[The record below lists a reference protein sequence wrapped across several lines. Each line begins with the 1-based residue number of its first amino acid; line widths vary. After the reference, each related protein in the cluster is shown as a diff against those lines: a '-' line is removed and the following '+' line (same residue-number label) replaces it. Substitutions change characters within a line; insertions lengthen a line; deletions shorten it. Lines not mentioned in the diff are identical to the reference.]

1 MKRLRVVAGAAVS
14 VALVVWLL
22 RSVDLPELGRQLA
35 ATQWWWVVPA
45 AVVGPLGIWGRAR
58 RWRYL
63 FPPRS
68 EPPGLVAANMIGY
81 MANNI
86 LPLRAGELVRVY
98 VVARR
103 WGRGFWAVL
112 GTLVVERVLD
122 SLAIV
127 GALAIL
133 VFLIPVPKIFQYTAA
148 TLLAVD
154 LVAVA
159 ILVTLAVAPEA
170 AARLLARLTVRWPH
184 VEHRAT
190 RIFSTFVQGLD
201 GVRARGNLVPLIGW
215 TLLVWFVPALSAWTM
230 LLAMDLHLP
239 LTAAWTVLAFVGLS
253 ISIPSAPGYVGVF
266 HYAAVLALEIF
277 GVTRET
283 AVGYALLFHAAQIV
297 PVTLVG
303 WLFLLREHV
312 TLREATR
319 SRAAERLSA
328 R

>member
-1 MKRLRVVAGAAVS
+1 MSRLRLALGIAIS
-14 VALVVWLL
+14 VALFAYLL
-22 RSVDLPELGRQLA
+22 TTVDLAQVAERLRHMHVGWTAISVVLA
-35 ATQWWWVVPA
+35 PIGLWV
-45 AVVGPLGIWGRAR
+45 RAR

-63 FPPRS
+63 FAPADR
-68 EPPGLVAANMIGY
+68 PPGLLPAMMIGY

-127 GALAIL
+127 GILAIL
-133 VFLIPVPKIFQYTAA
+133 VVLIPVPAIFQYTAA
-148 TLLAVD
+148 ILLAIDVAAVAA
-154 LVAVA
+154 LVA
-159 ILVTLAVAPEA
+159 LAVAPAA
-170 AARLLARLTVRWPH
+170 AARLLARLTARWPQL
-184 VEHRAT
+184 EHRAS
-190 RIFSTFVQGLD
+190 RIFGTFVRGLD
-201 GVRARGNLVPLIGW
+201 GVRARGNLLPLIGW
-215 TLLVWFVPALSAWTM
+215 TILVWIVPALAAWTM

-239 LTAAWTVLAFVGLS
+239 LTAGWTVLAFVGLS
-253 ISIPSAPGYVGVF
+253 VSIPSAPGYVGVF
-266 HYAAVLALEIF
+266 HYAAVLALEVF
-277 GVTRET
+277 GVTRPI
-283 AVGYALLFHAAQIV
+283 AVGYALVFHAAQIL

-312 TLREATR
+312 SLRDATR
-319 SRAAERLSA
+319 SRAAEELSA

>member
-1 MKRLRVVAGAAVS
+1 M
-14 VALVVWLL
+14 
-22 RSVDLPELGRQLA
+22 
-35 ATQWWWVVPA
+35 
-45 AVVGPLGIWGRAR
+45 
-58 RWRYL
+58 
-63 FPPRS
+63 
-68 EPPGLVAANMIGY
+68 
-81 MANNI
+81 
-86 LPLRAGELVRVY
+86 
-98 VVARR
+98 
-103 WGRGFWAVL
+103 
-112 GTLVVERVLD
+112 
-122 SLAIV
+122 
-127 GALAIL
+127 
-133 VFLIPVPKIFQYTAA
+133 
-148 TLLAVD
+148 
-154 LVAVA
+154 A

-215 TLLVWFVPALSAWTM
+215 TLLVWVVPALSAWTM

>member
-1 MKRLRVVAGAAVS
+1 MSRLRLALGIAIS
-14 VALVVWLL
+14 VALFAYLL
-22 RSVDLPELGRQLA
+22 TTVNLAQVAERLRHTHLGWTAISVLLA
-35 ATQWWWVVPA
+35 PIGLCVRA
-45 AVVGPLGIWGRAR
+45 A

-63 FPPRS
+63 FTPADR
-68 EPPGLVAANMIGY
+68 PPGLLPAMMIGY

-215 TLLVWFVPALSAWTM
+215 TLLVWVVPALSAWTM

-297 PVTLVG
+297 PVTLIG

-312 TLREATR
+312 TLREAAR
-319 SRAAERLSA
+319 SRATERLSA

>member
-1 MKRLRVVAGAAVS
+1 MKRLRIVAGAAVS

-215 TLLVWFVPALSAWTM
+215 TLLVWVVPALSAWTM